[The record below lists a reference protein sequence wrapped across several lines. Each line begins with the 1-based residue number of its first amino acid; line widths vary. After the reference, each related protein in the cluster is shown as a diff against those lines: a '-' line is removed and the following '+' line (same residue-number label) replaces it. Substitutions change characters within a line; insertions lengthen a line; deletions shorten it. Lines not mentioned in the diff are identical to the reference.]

1 MRKVSRASCIVAEQ
15 AMKCGLG
22 PETDELVSVHP
33 LLLLRCLE
41 EVEGLPGSPSP
52 LHNGNLDLDLSIKT
66 SPSPAPTCQG
76 QNGLCCKVDK

>member
-1 MRKVSRASCIVAEQ
+1 MRNVSRASSIVTEQ

-33 LLLLRCLE
+33 LSLLHCLEE
-41 EVEGLPGSPSP
+41 EVEGLPGSPST
-52 LHNGNLDLDLSIKT
+52 LHNRNLDLDLSFKT

-76 QNGLCCKVDK
+76 QNELCCKVV